1 MLLKFQQMIVA
12 NSQAPKNG
20 HMKKKHLEKNTTKL
34 KENTD
39 LHKVENT
46 LQYYNDAH
54 QS

>member
-1 MLLKFQQMIVA
+1 MIVA
-12 NSQAPKNG
+12 NFQAPENG
-20 HMKKKHLEKNTTKL
+20 HMKKKHLEKNTTEL

-39 LHKVENT
+39 LHKVANT

>member
-1 MLLKFQQMIVA
+1 MIVA

-20 HMKKKHLEKNTTKL
+20 HMKKKHLKKNITKL